1 MLSKNTLKFIKSLHL
16 KKFRK
21 AEGLFFVEG
30 VKNVEEMIQQGFTIR
45 YLLYTDRYLEGHAST
60 LRQVPQSTTL
70 LPVSERELQQ
80 ASALQQN
87 SYVLAV
93 AEMPAA
99 PTVPVPD
106 VQQLFLALDGV
117 RDPGNLGTLLRI
129 ADWYGIRD
137 VFVSEDCAELY
148 NPKVLQASMGSFTRV
163 AVHQVDLPAW
173 LATLQVPIFG
183 AFLDGAD
190 VHDYA
195 WQQGGV
201 LLMGSESHGISPACR
216 PYVSQAL
223 TIPRFGGAESLN
235 VGVATAILIDH
246 FKRQQP

>member
-30 VKNVEEMIQQGFTIR
+30 VKNVEEMVQHGFNIR
-45 YLLYTDRYLEGHAST
+45 YLLYTDRYLEAHVHT
-60 LRQVPQSTTL
+60 LNRVPKGANLIS
-70 LPVSERELQQ
+70 VSERELQQ
-80 ASALQQN
+80 ASALQLN
-87 SYVLAV
+87 NYVLAV
-93 AEMPAA
+93 AEIPEPQGA
-99 PTVPVPD
+99 PTLQVD
-106 VQQLFLALDGV
+106 QLVLALDGV

-129 ADWYGIRD
+129 ADWYGIREI
-137 VFVSEDCAELY
+137 FVSADCAELY

-163 AVHQVDLPAW
+163 RVHEVDLPLW
-173 LATLQVPIFG
+173 LSSLQVPIYG
-183 AFLDGAD
+183 AFLEGAS
-190 VHDYA
+190 VHQYP

-201 LLMGSESHGISPACR
+201 LLMGSESHGISEACR